1 MNLIELKNAVK
12 EYTVGDVTVRA
23 LNDISL
29 AVKPGE
35 VIIILGESGSGK
47 STLLNIMGGLDVLTS
62 GGIFLEGKPY
72 TNFRDAEMSK
82 LRRQKFGFIF
92 QSYNLLPLLTI
103 YENII
108 APLLLDQR
116 RVQRK
121 DVEKLS
127 ESLGIKEQIHK
138 FPNQLSGGQQQR
150 AAIVRALI
158 NHPKVIFADE
168 PTGNLDQKNS
178 KEIIDLLKLSNRN
191 FKQTI
196 LLITH
201 DEKIALEADRIVTI
215 EDGKII
221 SDDFCNSAERLKG
234 VTEER
239 FIDPAERHKG
249 MAEEHRGIP
258 AEEWR

>member
-1 MNLIELKNAVK
+1 MSLIELKNAVK

-23 LNDISL
+23 LHDISL
-29 AVKPGE
+29 AVKQGE

-47 STLLNIMGGLDVLTS
+47 STLLNVMGGLDVLTS
-62 GGIFLEGKPY
+62 GEIFLEGKPY
-72 TNFRDAEMSK
+72 TNFKDVEMSK

-103 YENII
+103 YENVI

-121 DVEKLS
+121 DVERLS
-127 ESLGIKEQIHK
+127 ESLGIKEQLDK

-168 PTGNLDQKNS
+168 PTGNLDKDTGEQVMTCLIDAVKKEGATLVMVTHNEKLS
-178 KEIIDLLKLSNRN
+178 SYADRVIRMENGKEIGQE
-191 FKQTI
+191 KQ
-196 LLITH
+196 
-201 DEKIALEADRIVTI
+201 E
-215 EDGKII
+215 
-221 SDDFCNSAERLKG
+221 
-234 VTEER
+234 
-239 FIDPAERHKG
+239 
-249 MAEEHRGIP
+249 
-258 AEEWR
+258 

>member
-29 AVKPGE
+29 AVKQGE

-168 PTGNLDQKNS
+168 PTGNLDKDTGEQVMACMIEAVREEGATLVMVTHNEKLSSYADRVIRMENG
-178 KEIIDLLKLSNRN
+178 KEIG
-191 FKQTI
+191 Q
-196 LLITH
+196 
-201 DEKIALEADRIVTI
+201 E
-215 EDGKII
+215 
-221 SDDFCNSAERLKG
+221 
-234 VTEER
+234 
-239 FIDPAERHKG
+239 
-249 MAEEHRGIP
+249 
-258 AEEWR
+258 

>member
-23 LNDISL
+23 LHDISL
-29 AVKPGE
+29 AVKQGE
-35 VIIILGESGSGK
+35 VIVILGESGSGK
-47 STLLNIMGGLDVLTS
+47 STLLHVMGGLDVLTS
-62 GGIFLEGKPY
+62 GEIFLEGKPY
-72 TNFRDAEMSK
+72 TNFKDVEMSK

-121 DVEKLS
+121 DVERLS
-127 ESLGIKEQIHK
+127 ESLGIKEQLDK

-168 PTGNLDQKNS
+168 PTGNLDKDTGEQVMTCLIDAVKREGATLVMVTHNEKLS
-178 KEIIDLLKLSNRN
+178 SYADRVIRMENGKEIG
-191 FKQTI
+191 Q
-196 LLITH
+196 
-201 DEKIALEADRIVTI
+201 E
-215 EDGKII
+215 
-221 SDDFCNSAERLKG
+221 
-234 VTEER
+234 
-239 FIDPAERHKG
+239 
-249 MAEEHRGIP
+249 
-258 AEEWR
+258 

>member
-1 MNLIELKNAVK
+1 M
-12 EYTVGDVTVRA
+12 GDVTVRA

-168 PTGNLDQKNS
+168 PTGNLDKDTGEQVMACMIEAVREEGATLVMVTHNEKLSSYADRVIRMENG
-178 KEIIDLLKLSNRN
+178 KEIG
-191 FKQTI
+191 Q
-196 LLITH
+196 
-201 DEKIALEADRIVTI
+201 E
-215 EDGKII
+215 
-221 SDDFCNSAERLKG
+221 
-234 VTEER
+234 
-239 FIDPAERHKG
+239 
-249 MAEEHRGIP
+249 
-258 AEEWR
+258 

>member
-168 PTGNLDQKNS
+168 PTGNLDKDTGEQVMTCMIEAVREEGATLVMVTHNEKLSSYADRVIRMENG
-178 KEIIDLLKLSNRN
+178 KEIG
-191 FKQTI
+191 Q
-196 LLITH
+196 
-201 DEKIALEADRIVTI
+201 E
-215 EDGKII
+215 
-221 SDDFCNSAERLKG
+221 
-234 VTEER
+234 
-239 FIDPAERHKG
+239 
-249 MAEEHRGIP
+249 
-258 AEEWR
+258 

>member
-1 MNLIELKNAVK
+1 
-12 EYTVGDVTVRA
+12 
-23 LNDISL
+23 
-29 AVKPGE
+29 
-35 VIIILGESGSGK
+35 
-47 STLLNIMGGLDVLTS
+47 
-62 GGIFLEGKPY
+62 
-72 TNFRDAEMSK
+72 MSK

-168 PTGNLDQKNS
+168 PTGNLDKDTGEQVMTCMIEAVREEGN
-178 KEIIDLLKLSNRN
+178 LSHGN
-191 FKQTI
+191 
-196 LLITH
+196 
-201 DEKIALEADRIVTI
+201 A
-215 EDGKII
+215 
-221 SDDFCNSAERLKG
+221 
-234 VTEER
+234 
-239 FIDPAERHKG
+239 
-249 MAEEHRGIP
+249 
-258 AEEWR
+258 

>member
-108 APLLLDQR
+108 AP
-116 RVQRK
+116 
-121 DVEKLS
+121 
-127 ESLGIKEQIHK
+127 
-138 FPNQLSGGQQQR
+138 
-150 AAIVRALI
+150 
-158 NHPKVIFADE
+158 
-168 PTGNLDQKNS
+168 
-178 KEIIDLLKLSNRN
+178 
-191 FKQTI
+191 
-196 LLITH
+196 
-201 DEKIALEADRIVTI
+201 
-215 EDGKII
+215 
-221 SDDFCNSAERLKG
+221 
-234 VTEER
+234 
-239 FIDPAERHKG
+239 
-249 MAEEHRGIP
+249 
-258 AEEWR
+258 